1 MNTGAVI
8 VHMSENL
15 SRNLTN
21 NKHIH
26 PQINWLKGL
35 PHSKVFS
42 KYLEFS
48 LKILK
53 FPYQL
58 MSNYIDVTVKGITD
72 TNRKLFEQ

>member
-21 NKHIH
+21 NKQIH
-26 PQINWLKGL
+26 PHINWLKGL

-53 FPYQL
+53 FPNQL
-58 MSNYIDVTVKGITD
+58 MSNYINVTVKGITD
-72 TNRKLFEQ
+72 TNRKPFEQ